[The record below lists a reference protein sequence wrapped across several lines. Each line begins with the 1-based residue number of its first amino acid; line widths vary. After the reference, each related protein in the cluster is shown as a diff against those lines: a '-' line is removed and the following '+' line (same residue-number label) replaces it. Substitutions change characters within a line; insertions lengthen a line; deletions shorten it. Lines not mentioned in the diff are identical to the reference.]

1 MDTPTSAKSPAASS
15 ANTRDQLLAHAE
27 KLIRT
32 RGCNGFSY
40 RDLAEHVGVKTS
52 SIHYYF
58 PGKDDLLYEAVEA
71 YSARALAAVRA
82 IDPSLPARAQL
93 EAYLSLMESRAC
105 DSGELCL
112 GGMLAAEV
120 MTLPDR
126 VRGALQGFFRAH
138 EAWLARVLAEGKAQG
153 TLKFNGTA
161 ESAGRAVFATVQGCM
176 LVSRLFQQ
184 PPAFCEAI
192 GALYVPCKD

>member
-1 MDTPTSAKSPAASS
+1 MDTPTS
-15 ANTRDQLLAHAE
+15 NTTREQLLAHAE

-71 YSARALAAVRA
+71 YSARALAAMRG
-82 IDPSLPARAQL
+82 IDMSLPAQAQL
-93 EAYLSLMESRAC
+93 DQYLSMMESRAC
-105 DSGELCL
+105 GSGELCL
-112 GGMLAAEV
+112 AGMLAAEV
-120 MTLPDR
+120 NSLPER

-138 EAWLARVLAEGKAQG
+138 EAWLARVLAEGAAQG
-153 TLKFNGTA
+153 TMKFAGTPEA
-161 ESAGRAVFATVQGCM
+161 AGRAVFATVQGCI
-176 LVSRLFQQ
+176 LVARLFQQ
-184 PPAFCEAI
+184 PAALCEAI
-192 GALYVPCKD
+192 GALYVECDGKHGGAA

>member
-1 MDTPTSAKSPAASS
+1 MDTPTS
-15 ANTRDQLLAHAE
+15 NTTREQLLAHAE

-71 YSARALAAVRA
+71 YSARALAAMRG
-82 IDPSLPARAQL
+82 IDTSLPAQAQL
-93 EAYLSLMESRAC
+93 DQYLSMMESRAC
-105 DSGELCL
+105 GSGELCL
-112 GGMLAAEV
+112 AGMLAAEV
-120 MTLPDR
+120 NSLPER

-138 EAWLARVLAEGKAQG
+138 EAWLARVLAEGAAQG
-153 TLKFNGTA
+153 TMKFSGTPEA
-161 ESAGRAVFATVQGCM
+161 AGRAVFATVQGCI
-176 LVSRLFQQ
+176 LVARLFQQ
-184 PPAFCEAI
+184 PAALCEAI
-192 GALYVPCKD
+192 GALYVECDGKHSGAA

>member
-1 MDTPTSAKSPAASS
+1 MDTPTS
-15 ANTRDQLLAHAE
+15 NTTREQLLAHAE

-71 YSARALAAVRA
+71 YSARALAAMRG
-82 IDPSLPARAQL
+82 IDTSLPAQAQL
-93 EAYLSLMESRAC
+93 DQYLSMMESRAC
-105 DSGELCL
+105 GSGELCL
-112 GGMLAAEV
+112 AGMLAAEV
-120 MTLPDR
+120 NSLPER

-138 EAWLARVLAEGKAQG
+138 EAWLARVLAEGAAQG
-153 TLKFNGTA
+153 TMKFSGTPEA
-161 ESAGRAVFATVQGCM
+161 AGRAVFATVQGCI
-176 LVSRLFQQ
+176 LVARLFQQ
-184 PPAFCEAI
+184 PAALCEAI
-192 GALYVPCKD
+192 GALYVECDGKHGGGA

>member
-1 MDTPTSAKSPAASS
+1 MDTPTSNS
-15 ANTRDQLLAHAE
+15 TRELLLAHAE
-27 KLIRT
+27 KLIRM

-71 YSARALAAVRA
+71 YSTRALGAVRA
-82 IDPSLPARAQL
+82 IDTAQPAQAQL
-93 EAYLSLMESRAC
+93 EQYLSMMESAAC
-105 DSGELCL
+105 GAGELCL
-112 GGMLAAEV
+112 GGMLAADV
-120 MTLPDR
+120 MSLSDR

-138 EAWLARVLAEGKAQG
+138 EAWLARVLAEGAEQG
-153 TLKFNGTA
+153 TLKFSGTPEA
-161 ESAGRAVFATVQGCM
+161 AGRAVFATVQGCL

-184 PPAFCEAI
+184 PPALCEAI
-192 GALYVPCKD
+192 SALYVGCEGKSGHDA

>member
-71 YSARALAAVRA
+71 YSARALAALRA
-82 IDPSLPARAQL
+82 IDQSLPRARL

>member
-1 MDTPTSAKSPAASS
+1 M
-15 ANTRDQLLAHAE
+15 
-27 KLIRT
+27 
-32 RGCNGFSY
+32 
-40 RDLAEHVGVKTS
+40 KTS

-71 YSARALAAVRA
+71 YSARALAAARHRPV
-82 IDPSLPARAQL
+82 PARAQL

-126 VRGALQGFFRAH
+126 VR
-138 EAWLARVLAEGKAQG
+138 AR
-153 TLKFNGTA
+153 
-161 ESAGRAVFATVQGCM
+161 
-176 LVSRLFQQ
+176 
-184 PPAFCEAI
+184 
-192 GALYVPCKD
+192 CKDFSARTKPGWRACWPARRRAP

>member
-1 MDTPTSAKSPAASS
+1 MDTPTPTT
-15 ANTRDQLLAHAE
+15 TRDQLLAHAE

-71 YSARALAAVRA
+71 YSARALASVRS
-82 IDPSLPARAQL
+82 IDTAQPAHAQL
-93 EAYLSLMESRAC
+93 DAYLTMMESKAC
-105 DSGELCL
+105 GHGELCL
-112 GGMLAAEV
+112 GGMLAAE
-120 MTLPDR
+120 MMSLPDR

-138 EAWLARVLAEGKAQG
+138 EAWLTRVLAQGAEEG
-153 TLKFNGTA
+153 TLKFSGTA
-161 ESAGRAVFATVQGCM
+161 EAAGRAVFATVQGCM
-176 LVSRLFQQ
+176 LVSRLFQA
-184 PPAFCEAI
+184 PPALCEAI
-192 GALYVPCKD
+192 SALYVECQDKPAA

>member
-1 MDTPTSAKSPAASS
+1 MDTPTS
-15 ANTRDQLLAHAE
+15 NTTRDQLLAHAE

-71 YSARALAAVRA
+71 YSARALASVRS
-82 IDPSLPARAQL
+82 IDTAQPAHAQL
-93 EAYLSLMESRAC
+93 DAYLSMMESKAC
-105 DSGELCL
+105 GHGELCL
-112 GGMLAAEV
+112 GGMLAAE
-120 MTLPDR
+120 MMSLPDR

-138 EAWLARVLAEGKAQG
+138 EAWLARVLAQGAEEG
-153 TLKFNGTA
+153 TLKFSGSA
-161 ESAGRAVFATVQGCM
+161 EAAGRAVFATVQGCM
-176 LVSRLFQQ
+176 LVSRLFQA
-184 PPAFCEAI
+184 PPALCEAI
-192 GALYVPCKD
+192 SALYVQCQDKPAA

>member
-1 MDTPTSAKSPAASS
+1 MDTPTS
-15 ANTRDQLLAHAE
+15 NTTRDQLLAHAE

-71 YSARALAAVRA
+71 YSARALASVRS
-82 IDPSLPARAQL
+82 IDTAQPAHAQL
-93 EAYLSLMESRAC
+93 DAYLSMMESKAC
-105 DSGELCL
+105 GHGELCL
-112 GGMLAAEV
+112 GGMLAAE
-120 MTLPDR
+120 MMSLPDR

-138 EAWLARVLAEGKAQG
+138 EAWLARVLAQGAEEG
-153 TLKFNGTA
+153 TLKFSGSA
-161 ESAGRAVFATVQGCM
+161 EAAGRAVFATVQGCM
-176 LVSRLFQQ
+176 LVSRLFQA
-184 PPAFCEAI
+184 PPALCEAI
-192 GALYVPCKD
+192 SALYVQCQDKPAV

>member
-1 MDTPTSAKSPAASS
+1 MDTPTP
-15 ANTRDQLLAHAE
+15 NITRDQLLAHAE

-71 YSARALAAVRA
+71 YSARALASVRS
-82 IDPSLPARAQL
+82 IDTAQPAHAQL
-93 EAYLSLMESRAC
+93 DAYLSMMESKAC
-105 DSGELCL
+105 GHGELCL
-112 GGMLAAEV
+112 GGMLAAE
-120 MTLPDR
+120 MMSLPDR

-138 EAWLARVLAEGKAQG
+138 EAWLARVLAQGAEEG
-153 TLKFNGTA
+153 TLKFSGSA
-161 ESAGRAVFATVQGCM
+161 EAAGRAVFATVQGCM
-176 LVSRLFQQ
+176 LVSRLFQA
-184 PPAFCEAI
+184 PPALCEAI
-192 GALYVPCKD
+192 SALYVECKDKPAA

>member
-1 MDTPTSAKSPAASS
+1 MDTPTS
-15 ANTRDQLLAHAE
+15 NTTREQLLAHAE

-71 YSARALAAVRA
+71 YSARALAAMRG
-82 IDPSLPARAQL
+82 IDTSLPAQAQL
-93 EAYLSLMESRAC
+93 DQYLSMMESRAC
-105 DSGELCL
+105 GSGELCL
-112 GGMLAAEV
+112 AGMLAAEV
-120 MTLPDR
+120 NSLPER

-138 EAWLARVLAEGKAQG
+138 EAWLARVLAEGAAQG
-153 TLKFNGTA
+153 TMKFSGTPEA
-161 ESAGRAVFATVQGCM
+161 AGRAVFATVQGCI
-176 LVSRLFQQ
+176 LVARLFQQ
-184 PPAFCEAI
+184 PAALCEAI
-192 GALYVPCKD
+192 GALYVECDGTHSGAA

>member
-15 ANTRDQLLAHAE
+15 ANTRDQWLAHAE

-82 IDPSLPARAQL
+82 IEQSLPARAQL

>member
-1 MDTPTSAKSPAASS
+1 MDTPTS
-15 ANTRDQLLAHAE
+15 NTTRELLLAHAE
-27 KLIRT
+27 KLIRM

-71 YSARALAAVRA
+71 YSTRALGAVRG
-82 IDPSLPARAQL
+82 IDTTQPAQAQL
-93 EAYLSLMESRAC
+93 EKYLSMMESAAC
-105 DSGELCL
+105 GSGELCL
-112 GGMLAAEV
+112 GGMLAADV
-120 MTLPDR
+120 MSLSER

-138 EAWLARVLAEGKAQG
+138 EAWLARVLAEGAAQG
-153 TLKFNGTA
+153 TLKFSGTPEA
-161 ESAGRAVFATVQGCM
+161 AGRAVFATIQGCL

-184 PPAFCEAI
+184 PPALCEAI
-192 GALYVPCKD
+192 SALYIECEGKSEQKA

>member
-71 YSARALAAVRA
+71 YSARALAALRA
-82 IDPSLPARAQL
+82 IDQSLPARAQL

-120 MTLPDR
+120 MTLPER

>member
-1 MDTPTSAKSPAASS
+1 MDTPTS
-15 ANTRDQLLAHAE
+15 NTTRELLLAHAE
-27 KLIRT
+27 KLIRM

-71 YSARALAAVRA
+71 YSTRALGAVRA
-82 IDPSLPARAQL
+82 IDTAKPAQAQL
-93 EAYLSLMESRAC
+93 EEYLSMMESAAC
-105 DSGELCL
+105 GSGELCL
-112 GGMLAAEV
+112 GGMLAADV
-120 MTLPDR
+120 MSLSER

-138 EAWLARVLAEGKAQG
+138 EAWLARVLAEGAEQG
-153 TLKFNGTA
+153 ALKFSGTPEA
-161 ESAGRAVFATVQGCM
+161 AGRAVFATIQGCL

-184 PPAFCEAI
+184 PPALCEAI
-192 GALYVPCKD
+192 SALYIECEGKSRHKA

>member
-1 MDTPTSAKSPAASS
+1 MDTPTPST
-15 ANTRDQLLAHAE
+15 TRELLLAHAE

-71 YSARALAAVRA
+71 YSARALGAVRG
-82 IDPSLPARAQL
+82 IDTSQPAQAQL
-93 EAYLSLMESRAC
+93 DQYLTLMESRAC
-105 DSGELCL
+105 GSGELCL

-120 MTLPDR
+120 NSLPER

-138 EAWLARVLAEGKAQG
+138 EAWLARVLAEGAAQG
-153 TLKFNGTA
+153 TMKFSGTPEA
-161 ESAGRAVFATVQGCM
+161 AGRAVFATVQGCI

-184 PPAFCEAI
+184 PPALCEAI
-192 GALYVPCKD
+192 GALYVECDGKAGHVA

>member
-1 MDTPTSAKSPAASS
+1 MDTPTSNS
-15 ANTRDQLLAHAE
+15 TRELLLAHAE
-27 KLIRT
+27 KLIRM

-71 YSARALAAVRA
+71 YSTRALGAVRA
-82 IDPSLPARAQL
+82 IDTAQPAQAQL
-93 EAYLSLMESRAC
+93 EQYLSMMESAAC
-105 DSGELCL
+105 GAGELCL
-112 GGMLAAEV
+112 GGMLAADV
-120 MTLPDR
+120 MSLSDR

-138 EAWLARVLAEGKAQG
+138 EAWLARVLAEGAEQG
-153 TLKFNGTA
+153 TLKFSGTPEA
-161 ESAGRAVFATVQGCM
+161 AGRAVFATVQGCL

-184 PPAFCEAI
+184 PPALCEAI
-192 GALYVPCKD
+192 SALYVGCEGKSEHDA

>member
-1 MDTPTSAKSPAASS
+1 MDTPTPST
-15 ANTRDQLLAHAE
+15 TRELLLAHAE

-71 YSARALAAVRA
+71 YSARALGAVRG
-82 IDPSLPARAQL
+82 IDTTLPAQAQL
-93 EAYLSLMESRAC
+93 EKYLSMMESAAC
-105 DSGELCL
+105 GSGELCL
-112 GGMLAAEV
+112 GGMLAADV
-120 MTLPDR
+120 MSLSER

-138 EAWLARVLAEGKAQG
+138 EAWLARVLAEGAAQG
-153 TLKFNGTA
+153 TLKFSGTPEA
-161 ESAGRAVFATVQGCM
+161 AGRAVFATIQGCL

-184 PPAFCEAI
+184 PPALCEAI
-192 GALYVPCKD
+192 SALYVECEGKTAGHAA

>member
-1 MDTPTSAKSPAASS
+1 MDTPTS
-15 ANTRDQLLAHAE
+15 NTTREQLLAHAE

-40 RDLAEHVGVKTS
+40 RDLAELVGVKTS

-82 IDPSLPARAQL
+82 IDTSLPAQAQL
-93 EAYLSLMESRAC
+93 DQYLSMMESRAC
-105 DSGELCL
+105 GSGELCL
-112 GGMLAAEV
+112 AGMLAAEV
-120 MTLPDR
+120 NSLPER

-138 EAWLARVLAEGKAQG
+138 EAWLARVLAEGAAQG
-153 TLKFNGTA
+153 TMKFAGTPEA
-161 ESAGRAVFATVQGCM
+161 AGRAVFATVQGCI
-176 LVSRLFQQ
+176 LIARLFQQ
-184 PPAFCEAI
+184 PAALCEAI
-192 GALYVPCKD
+192 GALYVQCEGKERGAA

>member
-1 MDTPTSAKSPAASS
+1 MDTPTS
-15 ANTRDQLLAHAE
+15 NTTRDQLLAHAE

-71 YSARALAAVRA
+71 YSARALASVRS
-82 IDPSLPARAQL
+82 IDTAQPAHAQL
-93 EAYLSLMESRAC
+93 DAYLSMMESKAC
-105 DSGELCL
+105 GHGELCL
-112 GGMLAAEV
+112 GGMLAAE
-120 MTLPDR
+120 MMSLPDR

-138 EAWLARVLAEGKAQG
+138 EAWLARVLAQGAEEG
-153 TLKFNGTA
+153 TLKFSGSA
-161 ESAGRAVFATVQGCM
+161 EAAGRAVFATVQGCM
-176 LVSRLFQQ
+176 LVSRLFQA
-184 PPAFCEAI
+184 PPALCEAI
-192 GALYVPCKD
+192 SALYVECQDKPAA

>member
-71 YSARALAAVRA
+71 YSARALAALRA
-82 IDPSLPARAQL
+82 IDQSLPARA
-93 EAYLSLMESRAC
+93 AR
-105 DSGELCL
+105 G
-112 GGMLAAEV
+112 
-120 MTLPDR
+120 LPVADG
-126 VRGALQGFFRAH
+126 V
-138 EAWLARVLAEGKAQG
+138 ARL
-153 TLKFNGTA
+153 
-161 ESAGRAVFATVQGCM
+161 
-176 LVSRLFQQ
+176 
-184 PPAFCEAI
+184 
-192 GALYVPCKD
+192 

>member
-82 IDPSLPARAQL
+82 IDQSLPARAQL

-120 MTLPDR
+120 MTLPER

>member
-1 MDTPTSAKSPAASS
+1 MDTPTS
-15 ANTRDQLLAHAE
+15 NTTREQLLAHAE

-71 YSARALAAVRA
+71 YSARALAAMRG
-82 IDPSLPARAQL
+82 IDTSLPAQAQL
-93 EAYLSLMESRAC
+93 DQYLSMMESRAC
-105 DSGELCL
+105 GSGELCL
-112 GGMLAAEV
+112 AGMLAAEV
-120 MTLPDR
+120 NSLPER

-138 EAWLARVLAEGKAQG
+138 EAWLARVLAEGAAQG
-153 TLKFNGTA
+153 TMKFSGTPEA
-161 ESAGRAVFATVQGCM
+161 AGRAVFATVQGCI
-176 LVSRLFQQ
+176 LIARLFQQ
-184 PPAFCEAI
+184 PAALCEAI
-192 GALYVPCKD
+192 GALYVQCEGHEGGA

>member
-1 MDTPTSAKSPAASS
+1 MDTPTSAKSS

-71 YSARALAAVRA
+71 YSARALAALRA
-82 IDPSLPARAQL
+82 IDQSLPARAQL